1 MKVRKLTTIGM
12 LGAFAILSLSNGAAI
27 AHSSNK
33 TNLYYYTTSKGN
45 KLALEAAK
53 AWATEDCKGKVITR
67 ALKPNK
73 NGGRVDFICLDG
85 HGSTGSIKFQRIS
98 GGRMLPDKFIYAG

>member
-1 MKVRKLTTIGM
+1 MKVHKLTTIGM
-12 LGAFAILSLSNGAAI
+12 LGAFVILSLSNGAAI

-33 TNLYYYTTSKGN
+33 SNLHYYTTSKGN
-45 KLALEAAK
+45 RLALAAAK
-53 AWATEDCKGKVITR
+53 AWAADSCKGKVITR

-73 NGGRVDFICLDG
+73 NGGRVDFICLEG

-98 GGRMLPDKFIYAG
+98 GDRLLPDKFIYAG